1 MIYNRKY
8 SLTALKCRLMAL
20 LSSFLFA
27 NSQVFAQSDSTGA
40 TTADTA
46 INTTTKTIFQEASKS
61 VGSKDTLT
69 GIIMIILV
77 LAVVVIALYLSFKSP
92 SSSLKR
98 KKVIERQQKRGHQ
111 STN

>member
-1 MIYNRKY
+1 ML
-8 SLTALKCRLMAL
+8 SGML
-20 LSSFLFA
+20 LVNSQLFA
-27 NSQVFAQSDSTGA
+27 QNDSSA
-40 TTADTA
+40 TATSDTA

-92 SSSLKR
+92 NNSQKR
-98 KKVIERQQKRGHQ
+98 KKVLERQQKRGHQ
-111 STN
+111 TS

>member
-1 MIYNRKY
+1 MIHNRNY
-8 SLTALKCRLMAL
+8 VLTALKCKLLALMSGML
-20 LSSFLFA
+20 FVNYQLFA
-27 NSQVFAQSDSTGA
+27 QTDSNA
-40 TTADTA
+40 TAPADTA

-92 SSSLKR
+92 SNTNKR

-111 STN
+111 AS

>member
-1 MIYNRKY
+1 MIYNRKNT
-8 SLTALKCRLMAL
+8 LTAFNGRLMAL
-20 LSSFLFA
+20 LSSMLLA
-27 NSQVFAQSDSTGA
+27 NFQLLAQSDSSNVAST
-40 TTADTA
+40 DTA
-46 INTTTKTIFQEASKS
+46 INRTTKTIFQEASKS

-92 SSSLKR
+92 NNALKR

-111 STN
+111 SS

>member
-1 MIYNRKY
+1 
-8 SLTALKCRLMAL
+8 MAL
-20 LSSFLFA
+20 LSSMLFV
-27 NSQVFAQSDSTGA
+27 NSQLFAQSDTTNSA
-40 TTADTA
+40 TADTA

-92 SSSLKR
+92 NSARKR
-98 KKVIERQQKRGHQ
+98 KKVLERQQKRGHQ
-111 STN
+111 SS

>member
-1 MIYNRKY
+1 MIYNRKN
-8 SLTALKCRLMAL
+8 SLIALNSRVTAL
-20 LSSFLFA
+20 LSSMLFTGY
-27 NSQVFAQSDSTGA
+27 QVFAQSDSTTT

-77 LAVVVIALYLSFKSP
+77 LAVVVIALYLSFRSP
-92 SSSLKR
+92 NSALKR

-111 STN
+111 ST

>member
-1 MIYNRKY
+1 MIHNRNY
-8 SLTALKCRLMAL
+8 VLTALKCKL
-20 LSSFLFA
+20 LAFMSGMLFA
-27 NSQVFAQSDSTGA
+27 NYQLFAQTDSN
-40 TTADTA
+40 TTTSADTT

-77 LAVVVIALYLSFKSP
+77 LAVVVIALYLSFKP
-92 SSSLKR
+92 SSNANKR

-111 STN
+111 AS

>member
-8 SLTALKCRLMAL
+8 TLTAFKCRLMAL
-20 LSSFLFA
+20 LSSMLFA
-27 NSQVFAQSDSTGA
+27 NYQLFAQTDSSNVAST
-40 TTADTA
+40 DTA
-46 INTTTKTIFQEASKS
+46 INRTTKTIFQEASKS

-77 LAVVVIALYLSFKSP
+77 LAVVVIALYLSFRSP
-92 SSSLKR
+92 NSSLKR

-111 STN
+111 TS

>member
-1 MIYNRKY
+1 MYIRKY
-8 SLTALKCRLMAL
+8 SLTAFKCKLMAL
-20 LSSFLFA
+20 LSSLLFA
-27 NSQVFAQSDSTGA
+27 NYQLFAQSDSSNVTS
-40 TTADTA
+40 ADTA

-92 SSSLKR
+92 NSALKR
-98 KKVIERQQKRGHQ
+98 KKVAERQQKRGHQ
-111 STN
+111 AN

>member
-1 MIYNRKY
+1 MIYNRKH
-8 SLTALKCRLMAL
+8 SLTAFKCRLMAL
-20 LSSFLFA
+20 LSSVLFA
-27 NSQVFAQSDSTGA
+27 NSQLFAQSDSSNVA
-40 TTADTA
+40 SSDTS
-46 INTTTKTIFQEASKS
+46 INVTTKTIFQEASKS

-92 SSSLKR
+92 NSALKR

-111 STN
+111 TN